1 MEIIK
6 GYTKLNY
13 SNFQRFLH
21 RAFVDSEKR
30 EIQIAAEINL
40 NSPNTVRNAFH
51 INQQVV
57 SDKVLTNIMTSLG
70 LDGFIVWDKG
80 ERQYFVANKK
90 IQKQKVNGSV

>member
-1 MEIIK
+1 METIK

-21 RAFVDSEKR
+21 RAFVDSGKR
-30 EIQIAAEINL
+30 EMEIALEINL
-40 NSPNTVRNAFH
+40 NSPNTIRNAFH
-51 INQQVV
+51 ITQQTV

-80 ERQYFVANKK
+80 ERQYFVSNKK
-90 IQKQKVNGSV
+90 SSPIKNVNT